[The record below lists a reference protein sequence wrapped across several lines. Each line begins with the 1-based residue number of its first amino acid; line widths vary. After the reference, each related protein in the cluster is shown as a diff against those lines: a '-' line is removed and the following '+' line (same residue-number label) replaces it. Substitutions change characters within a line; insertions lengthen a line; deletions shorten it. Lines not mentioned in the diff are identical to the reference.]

1 MNKFKKYC
9 VVLSAIVVIASTL
22 SNIYALNSYSKSV
35 ETAKINNSKSS
46 VQQENLDKNTQEKSE
61 NVSNILLIGSDSSG
75 FDKVG
80 RSDSMIILT
89 IDKDN
94 KNLKLT
100 SLARD
105 TLVNIP
111 GHGYEKL
118 THAYAYGKSKLLLD
132 DYRKKSEYRFRWIC
146 GCKL

>member
-1 MNKFKKYC
+1 
-9 VVLSAIVVIASTL
+9 
-22 SNIYALNSYSKSV
+22 KSI
-35 ETAKINNSKSS
+35 EKATISNSKSS
-46 VQQENLDKNTQEKSE
+46 INQENVDKNTQEKNK

-111 GHGYEKL
+111 GHG
-118 THAYAYGKSKLLLD
+118 
-132 DYRKKSEYRFRWIC
+132 
-146 GCKL
+146 